1 MEILDDYFKSD
12 PYWQKKAPGLL
23 ELMSG
28 VLDFLDRY
36 PVTWEVKHP
45 MNGKNQRM
53 SFGKFDLQWI
63 TVNGLGDTQFIKA
76 LPARFYA
83 LSQGDYS
90 WLAEAVIQD
99 RLGRHS
105 NLAYEMVDN
114 ASGASPASRA
124 QIAVEA
130 GACLL
135 GDVINETLFDLGEVV
150 GNPDV
155 GDAFRTE
162 LHSEVPVLL
171 IAGEIDGRTPVPNA
185 EEVLKTL
192 PNGQLIQIKGASH
205 DLTRRGAHLPEL
217 FNLLDGFLAG
227 EPIVQTHLDAN
238 FHFDSLGQ

>member
-1 MEILDDYFKSD
+1 
-12 PYWQKKAPGLL
+12 
-23 ELMSG
+23 
-28 VLDFLDRY
+28 
-36 PVTWEVKHP
+36 
-45 MNGKNQRM
+45 M

-76 LPARFYA
+76 LPAGFYA

-192 PNGQLIQIKGASH
+192 PNGQLIQI
-205 DLTRRGAHLPEL
+205 RGLPMTSP
-217 FNLLDGFLAG
+217 AG
-227 EPIVQTHLDAN
+227 CAPPRIVQSARWIFGWGADCAN
-238 FHFDSLGQ
+238 PSRCKFPFRFPGAINIVHQKKKNTKHPTVSM